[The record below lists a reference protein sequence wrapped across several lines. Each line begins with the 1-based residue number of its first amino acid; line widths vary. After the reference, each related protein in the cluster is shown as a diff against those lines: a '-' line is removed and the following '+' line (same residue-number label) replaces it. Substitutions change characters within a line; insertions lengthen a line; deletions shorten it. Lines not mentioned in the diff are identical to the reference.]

1 MKGRTM
7 PRRYRADGNGQVR
20 RTWNGKLPEEFDEK
34 DTLAFMAET
43 DVLVHGEVTEET
55 LDTIRQAGYVYKNGM
70 VAKPSICGEL
80 KETAEDTQDCEVLE
94 YRSRMIEKKT
104 DAGKD
109 GHLINRPGKGER

>member
-20 RTWNGKLPEEFDEK
+20 RTWNGKFPEEFDEK

-55 LDTIRQAGYVYKNGM
+55 LDLVRQAGYVYESGM
-70 VAKPSICGEL
+70 VVKPSICGTL
-80 KETAEDTQDCEVLE
+80 KETAEDMPDCEVLE

-109 GHLINRPGKGER
+109 GYLQNRPGKGER